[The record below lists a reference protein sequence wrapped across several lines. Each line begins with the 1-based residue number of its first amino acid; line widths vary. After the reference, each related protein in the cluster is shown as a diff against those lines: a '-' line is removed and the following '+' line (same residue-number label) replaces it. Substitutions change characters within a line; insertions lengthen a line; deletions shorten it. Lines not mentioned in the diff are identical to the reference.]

1 MILEQ
6 VQSHP
11 QRPELYM
18 DKIITPHEMVPES
31 DKKIIKRILLKEI
44 AISPEIFS

>member
-11 QRPELYM
+11 QRTELYI
-18 DKIITPHEMVPES
+18 DKIIIPHERVSES

-44 AISPEIFS
+44 ATSPEIFS